1 MTVEGEAIV
10 SGLRSL
16 KDGTLSVTL
25 QTQEMKAEQ
34 AGAMFSFSN
43 QFIKFV
49 LTDENVTEFQI
60 KELSEKVITS
70 GKKTK
75 TKGQRLRAV
84 IYRTW
89 EQEGGD
95 MDFDMYYN
103 TAMEKIIDLMKMR
116 LE

>member
-1 MTVEGEAIV
+1 
-10 SGLRSL
+10 
-16 KDGTLSVTL
+16 
-25 QTQEMKAEQ
+25 
-34 AGAMFSFSN
+34 MFSFSN
-43 QFIKFV
+43 RFIKFV
-49 LTDENVTEFQI
+49 LTDENVTELQI
-60 KELSEKVITS
+60 KELREKVITS

-75 TKGQRLRAV
+75 TKGQRLRAI

-95 MDFDMYYN
+95 MDFDVYYN